1 MKQFKEIFGKVMIEI
16 TPVEVAMLGADVP
29 IVTINNHSWAEFSTW
44 ANKSFHPNLEI
55 APAFFSE
62 QDSTVRARIRNFFT
76 RKSASTLS
84 AHFNDWEI
92 YADDVY
98 DDDGRP
104 FNTPEL
110 YLSIPYVQSI

>member
-1 MKQFKEIFGKVMIEI
+1 MKQFKQIFGKVMIEV

-29 IVTINNHSWAEFSTW
+29 VVAVNGQSWAEFSTW

-55 APAFFSE
+55 AEAFLSE
-62 QDSTVRARIRNFFT
+62 QDETVRARIRNYFT

-84 AHFNDWEI
+84 AHFNEWEI

-98 DDDGRP
+98 DTDGRP
-104 FNTPEL
+104 FGTPEL
-110 YLSIPYVQSI
+110 YLSIPYV